1 MASKEKNL
9 VIVRS
14 VLDQGMTVKTAA
26 TKFGTSPQW
35 INTLIRR
42 YQTNGPAGLEPQS
55 RAAKTSPHTTNQII
69 EARIIELRKSLTIN
83 GSDNGP
89 ETIKWHL
96 EKEGLH
102 APAISTI
109 RRILHRAGLI
119 TPEPRKRPRN
129 SYIRFQ
135 AELPNECWQSDITHW
150 FLADGTR
157 VEILD
162 FLDDHSR
169 ALLHLEAKTAFK
181 GSDIVTAMQNLIN
194 THGAPASTLTDN
206 GLVFTTRLATWQGA
220 KNGFEKLLEAN
231 QIDQK
236 NGKPN
241 HPQTQGKVERFHQ
254 TLKKWL
260 KARPRPKSINELQQ
274 MLDEFK
280 NWYNNE
286 RPHRSIGRKTPTEAY
301 EALPKATPAA
311 KADNEYRT
319 RNDKVDKHGSLTI
332 RYAGKLRHLGIGRA
346 HNEKPVLMLVKD
358 NHVVVSDANNGEILG
373 EFLIDPTKDYQAK
386 IKNKPSAHNQGKT
399 DKSEMPR

>member
-1 MASKEKNL
+1 MATKDKNL

-14 VLDQGMTVKTAA
+14 VLDQGMTVKAAA

-35 INTLIRR
+35 VNTLIRR
-42 YQTNGPAGLEPQS
+42 YQANGPAALEPQS
-55 RAAKTSPHTTNQII
+55 RAPKQRPQTTAAAV
-69 EARIIELRKSLTIN
+69 ESRIIELRISLTLN

-96 EKEGLH
+96 EKEGLY

-109 RRILHRAGLI
+109 RRILHKGGLI

-150 FLADGTR
+150 FLANGTR
-157 VEILD
+157 IEILD

-169 ALLHLEAKTAFK
+169 ALLLLQAKDAFK
-181 GSDIVTAMQNLIN
+181 GSDIVTAMQNLIDSL
-194 THGAPASTLTDN
+194 GAPASTLTDN
-206 GLVFTTRLATWQGA
+206 GLVFTTRLATLKGA

-231 QIDQK
+231 GITQK

-241 HPQTQGKVERFHQ
+241 HPQTQGKIERFHQ

-260 KARPRPKSINELQQ
+260 KARPRPETIEQLQEL
-274 MLDEFK
+274 LDEFK

-286 RPHRSIGRKTPTEAY
+286 RPHRALGRKTPSEAY
-301 EALPKATPAA
+301 TALPKATPSA
-311 KADNEYRT
+311 KPDNEYRT
-319 RNDKVDKHGSLTI
+319 RNDKVDKHGSITI
-332 RYAGKLRHLGIGRA
+332 RYGGKLRHLGIGRG
-346 HNEKPVLMLVKD
+346 HNEKSVLMLIKG
-358 NHVVVSDANNGEILG
+358 NHVVVSDAGSGEILG
-373 EFLIDPTKDYQAK
+373 EFLIDEAKDYQAK
-386 IKNKPSAHNQGKT
+386 LKT
-399 DKSEMPR
+399 NPHTKIG